1 MQEEEEN
8 SESRQSPKL
17 KKARKWTSR
26 TGAYRIA
33 SEEHEDGSSA
43 YTVGDRDGGWT
54 LTITDRHPMFMLYR
68 QIIEDRNMVPYTEML
83 CALWH
88 TQTNVLP
95 DERLITEF
103 ADMYRRFTVR
113 LKLKCEARGGEE
125 DGDDEKIVDDMRK
138 MQVAA
143 DGPLPDDDK
152 GR

>member
-1 MQEEEEN
+1 M
-8 SESRQSPKL
+8 
-17 KKARKWTSR
+17 
-26 TGAYRIA
+26 
-33 SEEHEDGSSA
+33 
-43 YTVGDRDGGWT
+43 GDRDGGWT

-113 LKLKCEARGGEE
+113 LKLKCEARGVAE